1 MVWPQTW
8 MWVAGIALILLFM
21 PLYFP
26 TGHLLSAR
34 WRPVLWLAVF
44 FCVTTAGFQAF
55 MPGEVSGVSGVTNP
69 LGVEALRP
77 VLWMVEGFLVLFP
90 VAAFLSVPSL
100 VVRFWRSE
108 GTERQQIK

>member
-1 MVWPQTW
+1 
-8 MWVAGIALILLFM
+8 
-21 PLYFP
+21 
-26 TGHLLSAR
+26 
-34 WRPVLWLAVF
+34 
-44 FCVTTAGFQAF
+44 

-77 VLWMVEGFLVLFP
+77 VLWMVEGFLVLFL